1 MELARNFSDIFWTP
15 NIWLPPNVSWADI
28 APTPQNRYADY
39 RQLAYPL
46 PMALALLLLR
56 YALERY
62 CFAPLGRNLGI
73 KTSRSKKATPN
84 PILEKAYATKKI
96 KQKQITSL
104 AKQLDWTERQV
115 ERWLRLRKTQ
125 DKPSTLTKFCENSW
139 RCLYYTYS
147 FLFGLYILWDKKMA
161 LGYKPF
167 ISQYFDVKRKDFWQM
182 FIHHIATIVL
192 MCFSWIG
199 NLTRIGTLVL
209 LVHDCADIFL
219 EAAKMAK
226 YANYQKVCD
235 FIFVIFTVLWIVT
248 RMGIFPFWIIYSTL
262 IEAPKIVPMFPAYY
276 IFNSLLSLLL
286 VLHAFWTWLIL
297 KIAYNAF
304 NAGQMEGDIRSDSS
318 EEISEEIVNGTVL
331 NNNSDISLLVRRIAL
346 QSGFFI
352 VVHFVRRKEQNVAQI
367 EEPQASCVASAPHRR
382 ELLLLALASHC
393 VEVRDLGQPELPLV
407 TRFPTVDLP
416 TCIMHCVKET
426 IKYIAEVLPAKSLQY
441 IIPKDNDERY
451 QRYTEVCNQI
461 VHAEN
466 MIKPRLTAIL
476 SGEKNPMINKMKM
489 TK

>member
-96 KQKQITSL
+96 KQKQIPAL

-147 FLFGLYILWDKKMA
+147 FLFGLYILWDKKWLWDINHCYYNYPYHPMTNDVWWYYMVSMA
-161 LGYKPF
+161 FYWSLS

-226 YANYQKVCD
+226 YANYQRVCD

-286 VLHAFWTWLIL
+286 VLHTFWTWLIL
-297 KIAYNAF
+297 KIAYNALI
-304 NAGQMEGDIRSDSS
+304 AGQMEGDIRSDSS

-331 NNNSDISLLVRRIAL
+331 NNVNNTTKTVIR
-346 QSGFFI
+346 Q
-352 VVHFVRRKEQNVAQI
+352 KQN
-367 EEPQASCVASAPHRR
+367 
-382 ELLLLALASHC
+382 
-393 VEVRDLGQPELPLV
+393 
-407 TRFPTVDLP
+407 
-416 TCIMHCVKET
+416 
-426 IKYIAEVLPAKSLQY
+426 
-441 IIPKDNDERY
+441 
-451 QRYTEVCNQI
+451 
-461 VHAEN
+461 
-466 MIKPRLTAIL
+466 
-476 SGEKNPMINKMKM
+476 
-489 TK
+489 